1 MILIP
6 ILVLFGLLLLNGVF
20 AMSELA
26 VMTSRRSRLQQKAA
40 GGDAGA
46 AAALKLADDPTR
58 FLSTVQ
64 VGITLIG
71 ILAGAYGEKAISTK
85 VQEMV
90 ARVPALEA
98 RSDLIALII
107 VVLGITYFSLVLGE
121 LVPKRLALAF
131 PEAVAALIARPLS
144 VLSFVT
150 ALPVRVLTGS
160 TELVLRVLRVK
171 PRAGDDVSEE
181 DVRSLV
187 SRAASTGVLTPQEHA
202 LLQRTMRAADLTAE
216 DLMVPRNDV
225 VWIDAG
231 SGVETVRVLAGT
243 NPHSH
248 FPVCRGSMDQILGV
262 VHIKDLV
269 AYGLLSGGADFRVD
283 SVMQKP
289 LYVPDTCPALTLL
302 ERFRAGR
309 THVAIVVDEYGG
321 TSGLLTLND
330 VVRSIVGDIAR
341 VGEEQAPTVV
351 LRKDG
356 SLLIDGRLPVHELVI
371 ALMLGPEAED
381 GMPEARTTA
390 GLVTALLG
398 HIAVKGEGVAWHG
411 WRLEVVDM
419 DGARVDQV
427 LATRVEESAGE

>member
-26 VMTSRRSRLQQKAA
+26 VMTSRRSRLQQKAG

-90 ARVPALEA
+90 ARVPGLEA

-144 VLSFVT
+144 VLSVAT
-150 ALPVRVLTGS
+150 AWPVRVLTGS

-187 SRAASTGVLTPQEHA
+187 SRAASTGVLTPPEHA

-216 DLMVPRNDV
+216 DLMVPRKDV
-225 VWIDAG
+225 IWIDEAA
-231 SGVETVRVLAGT
+231 GVETVRVLAGT

-248 FPVCRGSMDQILGV
+248 FPVCRGSMDQIVGV

-269 AYGLLSGGADFRVD
+269 AYGLLSGGADFLATA
-283 SVMQKP
+283 VMQKP
-289 LYVPDTCPALTLL
+289 LYVPDTTPALTLL
-302 ERFRAGR
+302 ERFRAAR

-351 LRKDG
+351 RRRDG
-356 SLLIDGRLPVHELVI
+356 TLLIDGRLPVHELII
-371 ALMLGPEAED
+371 ALMLGPEADE
-381 GMPEARTTA
+381 GVPGARTAA

-398 HIAVKGEGVAWHG
+398 HIPVKGEGVAWQG

-427 LATRVEESAGE
+427 LATRVEDPAGE

>member
-131 PEAVAALIARPLS
+131 PEAVAAMIARPLS